1 MRFPFRMPDIKTFF
15 VFMIFFILFSSC
27 TQMNVFEKDTTI
39 PGMKWN
45 ANFIANGTVNISD
58 TVSAYNIYIVMRHT
72 DAYNYNNIWLNTGLQ
87 APGDSMKFQK
97 INLTIGNDASGWEGS
112 GLNDIWEVRKL
123 ISGVPKRFI
132 HPGVYNF
139 SIQHLMRD
147 NPLREVMSIGIRLEK
162 AG

>member
-1 MRFPFRMPDIKTFF
+1 MRSPLTGIKKLF
-15 VFMIFFILFSSC
+15 ILLLAIILFSSC
-27 TQMNVFEKDTTI
+27 TRLDVFEKNTTI

-45 ANFIANGTVNISD
+45 TNFIASGTVNISD

-87 APGDSMKFQK
+87 TPGDSMKFQK
-97 INLTIGNDASGWEGS
+97 INLTLGNDASGWEGS
-112 GLNDIWEVRKL
+112 GMNDIWEVRKL

-132 HPGVYNF
+132 HSGRYNF
-139 SIQHLMRD
+139 SIQQIMRD
-147 NPLREVMSIGIRLEK
+147 DPLREVMSIGIRLEK

>member
-1 MRFPFRMPDIKTFF
+1 MRFPLTGIKKL
-15 VFMIFFILFSSC
+15 FILLLAVIFFSSC
-27 TQMNVFEKDTTI
+27 TRLDVFEKNTTI

-45 ANFIANGTVNISD
+45 TNFIATGTVNISD

-97 INLTIGNDASGWEGS
+97 INLTLGNDASGWEGS
-112 GLNDIWEVRKL
+112 GMNDIWEVRKL

-132 HPGVYNF
+132 RSGLYNF
-139 SIQHLMRD
+139 SIQHIMRD
-147 NPLREVMSIGIRLEK
+147 DPLREVMSIGIRLEK
-162 AG
+162 AR

>member
-1 MRFPFRMPDIKTFF
+1 MRFPSTGIKKLFILLLI
-15 VFMIFFILFSSC
+15 VILFSSC
-27 TQMNVFEKDTTI
+27 TRLDVFEKNTTI

-45 ANFIANGTVNISD
+45 TNFIATGAVNISD

-97 INLTIGNDASGWEGS
+97 INLTLGNDASGWEGS
-112 GLNDIWEVRKL
+112 GMNDIWEVRKL

-132 HPGVYNF
+132 RSGLYNF
-139 SIQHLMRD
+139 SIQHIMRD
-147 NPLREVMSIGIRLEK
+147 DPLREVMSIGIRLEK
-162 AG
+162 AR

>member
-1 MRFPFRMPDIKTFF
+1 MRFPSTGIKKLFILLLI
-15 VFMIFFILFSSC
+15 VILFSSC
-27 TQMNVFEKDTTI
+27 TRLDVFEKNTTI

-45 ANFIANGTVNISD
+45 TNFIATGTVNISD

-97 INLTIGNDASGWEGS
+97 INLTLGNDASGWEGS
-112 GLNDIWEVRKL
+112 GMNDIWEVRKL

-132 HPGVYNF
+132 RSGLYNF
-139 SIQHLMRD
+139 SIQHIMRD
-147 NPLREVMSIGIRLEK
+147 DPLREVMSIGIRLEK
-162 AG
+162 AR